1 MCSSLFIDLR
11 RNIIKADVGVA
22 KKGQF
27 PMALVENA
35 HRFVDKKDFLFKNF
49 FIFRKLTARSNK
61 FPGIFASNSLN
72 HTEPTNSHPN
82 PVISF
87 QDPTVQSYFK

>member
-35 HRFVDKKDFLFKNF
+35 HRFVDEKRFSVQEF
-49 FIFRKLTARSNK
+49 F
-61 FPGIFASNSLN
+61 
-72 HTEPTNSHPN
+72 
-82 PVISF
+82 
-87 QDPTVQSYFK
+87 YF